1 MIARPSGPMQR
12 LGSPVQGQPVRLPQQ
27 DPRLNVNPAQV
38 GAGETPAGP
47 AGPRGNIADR
57 LSPQVNQSPAVAGVG
72 EAPRPQLR

>member
-1 MIARPSGPMQR
+1 MMQQLIQRPG
-12 LGSPVQGQPVRLPQQ
+12 Q

-47 AGPRGNIADR
+47 AGPRGVIADR
-57 LSPQVNQSPAVAGVG
+57 LNSQMNQSPAMAGVG